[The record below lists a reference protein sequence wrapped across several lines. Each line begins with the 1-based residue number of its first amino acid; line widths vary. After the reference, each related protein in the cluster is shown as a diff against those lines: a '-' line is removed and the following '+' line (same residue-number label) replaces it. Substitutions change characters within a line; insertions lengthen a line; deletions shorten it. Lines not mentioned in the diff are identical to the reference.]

1 VSDPQVVALGG
12 GHGLAV
18 SLAALRQIT
27 PKLTAIVTVAD
38 DGGSSGRIRRQL
50 PVLPPGDLRM
60 ALAALASQDSADAA
74 WATAFQHRLSGT
86 GDLAGHPV
94 GNLLLTGLMDS
105 LEDPVAALD
114 IAGNLL
120 GCVGRVLPMSCV
132 PLQLAAKVS
141 APAGAANVRSA
152 GPQDDVATS
161 VIGQHAVAVSGGRVV
176 AVGLVPPDAPACP
189 EALAAIAE
197 ADVIVLGPGS
207 WYSSVLPHVLLPE
220 MRNALATT
228 SARIVLT
235 LNLVPQE
242 GETDGFSP
250 QRHIRVLRHYAPE
263 LHIDTVLADS
273 LAVTDGD
280 ALEQAA
286 AQCGA
291 SLLLTS
297 VADSLDP
304 ALHDPTLLAQA
315 YRTVF
320 NAVAP
325 LAAAARAST
334 REIQWP

>member
-1 VSDPQVVALGG
+1 LGVSDLSVVALGG

-27 PKLTAIVTVAD
+27 SDLTAIVTVAD

-60 ALAALASQDSADAA
+60 ALAALASQDPSDVA
-74 WATAFQHRLSGT
+74 WATSFQHRLRGS

-105 LEDPVAALD
+105 LDDPVAALD
-114 IAGNLL
+114 IAGRLL

-141 APAGAANVRSA
+141 APSDNAGLHH
-152 GPQDDVATS
+152 DVGSS

-189 EALAAIAE
+189 EAMAAIAE
-197 ADVIVLGPGS
+197 ADIVVLGPGS

-220 MRNALATT
+220 MRNALAKTP
-228 SARIVLT
+228 ARVVLT

-250 QRHIRVLRHYAPE
+250 ERHIRVLRHYAPD
-263 LHIDTVLADS
+263 LRIDTVLADS
-273 LAVTDGD
+273 LAVTDRD

-291 SLLLTS
+291 TLLLTS

-304 ALHDPTLLAQA
+304 AAHDPMLLAQA

-320 NAVAP
+320 NAAAP
-325 LAAAARAST
+325 RAAAARAST